1 MTIVV
6 HGSSAS
12 TYGRTCQ
19 ITLREKG
26 AKYEVRENA
35 VHTPEQDAV
44 HPWGKVPAVTFG
56 DVHLFETI
64 AITHYADLTLDGL
77 PLRPTD
83 PEGQARVLQW
93 MSAIAD
99 NLTRSAFPIIIER
112 LIVPGNGG
120 EPTEAAIEAQKAPFS
135 RDIDV
140 FEDALG
146 TNAFLVGSELSLADL
161 LLLPIIDYMTLTPE
175 GQSKFKATPRLNA
188 WRTKLMARP
197 AVAAVL
203 APELEP
209 TA

>member
-1 MTIVV
+1 MTIIV

-26 AKYEVRENA
+26 AAFEVRENA
-35 VHTPEQDAV
+35 VHTPEQEAV

-64 AITHYADLTLDGL
+64 AITHYADTALDG
-77 PLRPTD
+77 PELRPSSA
-83 PEGQARVLQW
+83 EGQARVLQW

-99 NLTRSAFPIIIER
+99 NLTKSAFPIIIER

-120 EPTEAAIEAQKAPFS
+120 EPNEAAIEAQKGPFS

-140 FEDALG
+140 FEEALER
-146 TNAFLVGSELSLADL
+146 NEFLAGSELSLADL
-161 LLLPIIDYMTLTPE
+161 LLLPIIDYMAMTPE
-175 GQSKFKATPRLNA
+175 GEGKFEKTPCLNS
-188 WRTKLMARP
+188 WRSKLMARP

-209 TA
+209 AD